1 MKPNNTPVN
10 RVNEVLTVPVSFTRG
25 QARELIELM
34 TWDKLKGRYYAP
46 PFTLDELRVNFYR
59 NLTNRP
65 AFWAVGNSEPFECI
79 DTAKH
84 AAFFGALTW
93 LLAGDFMT
101 VDASDEG
108 CEEFTLTAW
117 ESDGNDG
124 MKESGP
130 NESTDAPRSTITR
143 AQCLLLGDDVPEL
156 QLTES
161 ARRRS
166 FFSWPVNHY
175 AEAANDENEPAEAKA
190 AV

>member
-1 MKPNNTPVN
+1 MNPNHT
-10 RVNEVLTVPVSFTRG
+10 RVTNGNEVLTVPVRFTRN
-25 QARELIELM
+25 QARELIDLM
-34 TWDKLKGRYYAP
+34 TWDKLAGRHLAP

-65 AFWAVGNSEPFECI
+65 AFWAVEDDEPSACI

-101 VDASDEG
+101 VDADDED
-108 CEEFTLTAW
+108 CEAFTLTAW
-117 ESDGNDG
+117 ESNGEDG

-130 NESTDAPRSTITR
+130 NDSTDAPHSTISR

-161 ARRRS
+161 ARRRG
-166 FFSWPVNHY
+166 FFAWPVNHY
-175 AEAANDENEPAEAKA
+175 AGAANDEAYAPDTKTAG
-190 AV
+190 